1 MKIFSFLFFSIASFI
16 ISLILLLVQGIVNY
30 HFFRFNN
37 RKIIAERTLFEQF
50 SYEVYSSISKP
61 LPNYITSADSCE
73 EPKKAVE
80 INLNVNSYFDCRGL
94 YSENL
99 KPSCRN
105 KIVNNYTNCDQDDP
119 NDYFIFNLEGFRKDP
134 REKCPYFSKYS
145 QKLVK
150 LNNYICQTNYNQMT
164 YEELLKLSEDNTH
177 QCQNGFNSYGILD
190 TMNNILYLPFYL
202 NYNNIYINS
211 NSFGVSLDK
220 NSHISI
226 SMVISENPPM
236 NHEWDI
242 MIKETFEKNLK
253 EDEIYKRRN
262 VSIADFNFIDSY
274 YDYTYTNDG
283 GGTIQLSQIQSEI
296 LGYNGNK
303 YNNRQVLSFY
313 RRSYIGFKNTKELKK
328 FKKIFNENDPRDN
341 PLYKL
346 SSSGHNPLIEI
357 IISCAFL
364 VIIFAYALILRL
376 EKLKNINDLL
386 SYIFIGITI
395 IFLIAGLIIIVVHF
409 IKYTPIYI
417 DMDRRMQKVLKA
429 YNKRTV
435 LSQLFRLISLVF
447 NILSLVLILIIKIK
461 EIRQARRINY
471 QVEINNN

>member
-1 MKIFSFLFFSIASFI
+1 MKIFSFLFFSIVSFI

-262 VSIADFNFIDSY
+262 VSIADFNFIDSN
-274 YDYTYTNDG
+274 YDNTYTNDG

-303 YNNRQVLSFY
+303 YNNRQVLSLY

-357 IISCAFL
+357 IISCVFL

-435 LSQLFRLISLVF
+435 LSQLFRLIGLVF